1 MPYCSLE
8 EAWAP
13 VNYPKSDVYGKE
25 GNSIYPEQ
33 CSEEPK
39 LVQKSFSRTNERL
52 AKHSG
57 PVNRL
62 PDYKNQVVK
71 YNSENKQ
78 RYMAE
83 PDSNNDDTPIT
94 SYDRNFFEKNDKS
107 NVPIHTITMK
117 KPKVEA
123 GRIAEK
129 RKKKKDM
136 ESIDKIIAEVE
147 DSSVNESDN
156 EEPFDVNSTYKDLS
170 KEHDDKNEIIKH
182 LIVQNEKLKTMIKK
196 MEKKPTTSGVFNI
209 WDFIIVL
216 LLGVIMLIILDY
228 ISRIVIKK
236 SMN

>member
-25 GNSIYPEQ
+25 GNTIYPEQ

-39 LVQKSFSRTNERL
+39 PVQKSFSRSNERL

-62 PDYKNQVVK
+62 PNYKNQVVK

-78 RYMAE
+78 RYMGE
-83 PDSNNDDTPIT
+83 PDLNNDDTPIT
-94 SYDRNFFEKNDKS
+94 SYDKNFYEKND
-107 NVPIHTITMK
+107 NPIVPIHTVTMK
-117 KPKVEA
+117 KPKVDVS
-123 GRIAEK
+123 RH
-129 RKKKKDM
+129 KKKKDM
-136 ESIDKIIAEVE
+136 DSIDKIIAEVE
-147 DSSVNESDN
+147 DSSVNDSDN

-170 KEHDDKNEIIKH
+170 KEHDDKNDIIKH
-182 LIVQNEKLKTMIKK
+182 LIGQNEKLKAMIKK
-196 MEKKPTTSGVFNI
+196 MDKKPTTSGVFNI

-216 LLGVIMLIILDY
+216 LLGVIMLVILDY
-228 ISRIVIKK
+228 ICRIVIKK